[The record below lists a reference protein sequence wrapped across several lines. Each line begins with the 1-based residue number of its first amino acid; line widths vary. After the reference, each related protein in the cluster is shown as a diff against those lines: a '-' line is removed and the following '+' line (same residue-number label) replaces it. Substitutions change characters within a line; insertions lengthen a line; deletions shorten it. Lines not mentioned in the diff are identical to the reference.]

1 MEMTTRIS
9 KGRDGW
15 EANTQMDMQE
25 ANRVLIVTTRK
36 MTGGMVTRAMVNTDS
51 GSGFL
56 SWNLFGDFSTRT
68 QYKGV
73 RCTEKTV
80 RDLHQ
85 QALAAIEQTLA
96 AARAHYQAKQVQEAA

>member
-15 EANTQMDMQE
+15 EANTQLDMQE

-51 GSGFL
+51 GDGFL
-56 SWNLFGDFSTRT
+56 SWNLFGDYSSRT
-68 QYKGV
+68 VYKGA
-73 RCTEKTV
+73 RATEKTV
-80 RDLHQ
+80 TELHQ
-85 QALAAIEQTLA
+85 IALDGVEQTLA
-96 AARAHYQAKQVQEAA
+96 AALAHYAAKEMKVAA